1 MKILT
6 KVETVSLPE
15 TPVEFFLK
23 VQRQSRLSFLLESAE
38 RGRTGRYSIVGWDP
52 LLYLSSSGGGEDPL
66 REMEEFFQNLEFQQE
81 DHPYLAGFFGYIAYD
96 YVRYLYPL
104 GNISKDDLHH
114 PIMEFVL
121 PRNLLVFDHAVERAL
136 MYKYSLEN
144 GEGSE
149 LPPSTEILTG
159 HPSKLNCN
167 ATKKEFLKSVKK
179 AKEYIRRGDIIQVVL
194 SRRITLTPSPPL
206 EEFYLRLRKINPSPY
221 MYFLS
226 LPTRAV
232 IGSSP
237 EILVQVSGGKVVTRP
252 IAGTR
257 RRGRT
262 EEEDRRLEEELKQNE
277 KEKAEHV
284 MLVDLAR
291 NDLGRVCKFGSVKV
305 EGFMRVEKY
314 SHVQHLVS
322 DVVGE
327 LRHGENVF
335 DVIRATF
342 PAGTVV
348 GAPKSR
354 ALEIIEELEPTR
366 RGIYAGAVGFVGKQE
381 CNLAI
386 TIRTLV
392 AEKSSAHIQVGAGVV
407 ADSVPW
413 KEYLETKNKAAALL
427 EAAGVGK

>member
-1 MKILT
+1 MRVKSQVKTLNL
-6 KVETVSLPE
+6 SE
-15 TPVEFFLK
+15 TPLEIFFK
-23 VQRQSRLSFLLESAE
+23 VRKRGASFLLESAE
-38 RGRTGRYSIVGWDP
+38 RGEAGRYSVVGWNP
-52 LLYLSSSGGGEDPL
+52 LLYLSSYGGEKDPL
-66 REMEEFFQNLEFQQE
+66 LEVKDVLEELEFQEE

-96 YVRYLYPL
+96 YVRYLHRL
-104 GNISKDDLHH
+104 GNTSKDDLQQ
-114 PIMEFVL
+114 PLMELVF
-121 PRNLLVFDHAVERAL
+121 PRNLLVFDHVSGRVL
-136 MYKYSLEN
+136 MYEHSLEN
-144 GEGSE
+144 SGDFDI
-149 LPPSTEILTG
+149 PSPIEILTG
-159 HPSKLNCN
+159 RPSQLNCN
-167 ATKKEFLKSVKK
+167 ITRSEFLRAVKV

-194 SRRITLTPSPPL
+194 SRRIDMTPSPPL
-206 EEFYLRLRKINPSPY
+206 EDFYLRLRKINPSPY

-237 EILVQVSGGKVVTRP
+237 EILVQVNGKRVVTRP

-262 EEEDRRLEEELKQNE
+262 SEEDRKLEEELRQDE

-291 NDLGRVCKFGSVKV
+291 NDLGRVCKFGSVRV
-305 EGFMRVEKY
+305 EEFMRVEKY

-327 LRHGENVF
+327 LRDGEDVF
-335 DVIRATF
+335 SVIRATF
-342 PAGTVV
+342 PAGTVT
-348 GAPKSR
+348 GAPKFR
-354 ALEIIEELEPTR
+354 AMEIIEELEPTR
-366 RGIYAGAVGFVGKQE
+366 RGIYAGAVGFIGLRE

-392 AEKSSAHIQVGAGVV
+392 AERLRAHIQVGAGIV

-413 KEYLETKNKAAALL
+413 KEYLETKNKAAAILQ
-427 EAAGVGK
+427 AAGVMG